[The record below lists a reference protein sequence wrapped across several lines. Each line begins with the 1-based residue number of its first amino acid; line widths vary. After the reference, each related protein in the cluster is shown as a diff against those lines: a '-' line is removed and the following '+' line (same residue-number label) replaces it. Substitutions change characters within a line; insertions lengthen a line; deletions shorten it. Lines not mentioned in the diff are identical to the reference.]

1 MSQNKNNT
9 LAGLLLLAT
18 GLVVG
23 GAGALFYR
31 ENQPKKANLVLEEV
45 KEQFQ
50 NQGTI
55 TGSWIDYELVEYEVF
70 ESKPLVY
77 LGGISRKE
85 ANGIVT
91 YNFIADAFTGE
102 ILDIY
107 DYQA

>member
-9 LAGLLLLAT
+9 LAGLILLAT

-23 GAGALFYR
+23 AAGALFYR
-31 ENQPKKANLVLEEV
+31 ENQPKKANLVLEDV

-55 TGSWIDYELVEYEVF
+55 TGSWIDYEPVEYEVF

-77 LGGISRKE
+77 LGGISRQE
-85 ANGIVT
+85 ADGIVT